1 MAYVERSGN
10 RIVIVAGDS
19 VPAVKRPVYMLRTL
33 FAYLSELWDYRELL
47 FSLVM
52 RDLKVRYRNSV
63 LGVLWSLGN
72 PLLMMAV
79 FTVVFT
85 VMTPT
90 NIEKFPIFVLCG
102 LLPWNF
108 FSASVNGSIRAVV
121 DNAPLVRKVYFPRE
135 MLPISIVL
143 ANLVN
148 FLIALGVLFAFI
160 LAFRLPLTAWALLL
174 PAVIVVQTVFAV
186 GIALILSTANVFY
199 RDTQVIMEVVILAW
213 FFLTPIFYPID
224 ALPHNYHIGNVT
236 IDVWRWMYLVNPMA
250 SLVATYRVI
259 LYGSGFGGAP
269 PAFDFF
275 LRTAITAFGVLA
287 FGMVVFHRYKR
298 LFGEEV

>member
-1 MAYVERSGN
+1 MSLVEHRGNQTIIIADQAVPLAQYPAHVLRSLLAYVNEIWR
-10 RIVIVAGDS
+10 
-19 VPAVKRPVYMLRTL
+19 
-33 FAYLSELWDYRELL
+33 YRALL
-47 FSLVM
+47 LNLVM

-85 VMTPT
+85 IMTPT
-90 NIEKFPIFVLCG
+90 DIEKFPVFVLCG
-102 LLPWNF
+102 LMPWNY
-108 FSASVNGSIRAVV
+108 FSASVVGSIRGIV
-121 DNAPLVRKVYFPRE
+121 DNASLVRKVYFPRE
-135 MLPISIVL
+135 MLPISVVL

-148 FLIALGVLFAFI
+148 FAIALVVLFAFI
-160 LAFRLPLTAWALLL
+160 LAFRLPLTVWALLL
-174 PAVIVVQTVFAV
+174 PVVIAVQTIFTV
-186 GIALILSTANVFY
+186 GVALILSTANVFY
-199 RDTQVIMEVVILAW
+199 RDTQVIMEVVMLAW

-224 ALPHNYHIGNVT
+224 ALPHSYHIGGMT
-236 IDVWRWMYLVNPMA
+236 IDAWRWMYLINPIA

-259 LYGSGFGGAP
+259 LYGTGAGGAP

-287 FGMVVFHRYKR
+287 VGMAVFHRYKR
-298 LFGEEV
+298 QFGEEV